1 MWNLSPQCLMKFE
14 MVNESCHEKSRV
26 TAAASEAS
34 ISDHLSSLIHNNN
47 DAVFLSAAEG
57 ASQREAAAAT
67 LLNPFIAIR
76 SLRVPTHRAFH
87 IFNQVCWINKFFP
100 IPNQTTH
107 PLVSY
112 WCILCMVAI

>member
-1 MWNLSPQCLMKFE
+1 M
-14 MVNESCHEKSRV
+14 

-76 SLRVPTHRAFH
+76 SLRVPTHRAVH
-87 IFNQVCWINKFFP
+87 IFNQACWNCQFSQYQIKP
-100 IPNQTTH
+100 HIP
-107 PLVSY
+107 L
-112 WCILCMVAI
+112 